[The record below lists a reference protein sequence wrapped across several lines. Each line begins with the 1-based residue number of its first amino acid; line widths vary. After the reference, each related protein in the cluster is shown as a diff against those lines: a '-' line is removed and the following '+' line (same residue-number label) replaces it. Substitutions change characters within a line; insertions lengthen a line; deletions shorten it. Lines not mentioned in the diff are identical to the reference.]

1 MLFRARRRLAGRY
14 VVQRDRGEVE
24 KAQVYFASDRAHLA
38 PAPIVDKH
46 QGSRM
51 TSDLKGKAVL
61 ITGASTGI
69 GAAAARAF
77 AREGSRVAVH
87 YNSSRDAAEK
97 VATDVRALG
106 GEAFLVGG
114 DVTDGAA
121 IKRIVAET
129 LAAFG
134 RIDVLIN
141 NAGGLVART
150 RIEDYSEE
158 FLQKVLAL
166 NVIHVALFMREVIP
180 VMRRQKKGNVIN
192 VSSIAARHGGG
203 AGAIVYAGAKGFI
216 STATH
221 GWAKEVVGDG
231 IRVNAV
237 SPGVITT
244 PFHER
249 YSTPEQLKAMQATIP
264 MNRLGTADECAGT
277 FVYLASDELSG
288 YVTGQVIEV
297 NGGQYMP

>member
-1 MLFRARRRLAGRY
+1 MA
-14 VVQRDRGEVE
+14 
-24 KAQVYFASDRAHLA
+24 
-38 PAPIVDKH
+38 
-46 QGSRM
+46 
-51 TSDLKGKAVL
+51 SDLKDKVVL

-77 AREGSRVAVH
+77 ARLGSRVAIH
-87 YNSSRDAAEK
+87 YNASRAAAEE
-97 VATDVRALG
+97 VAAEVRAAG
-106 GEAFLVGG
+106 AEALLVAG
-114 DVTDGAA
+114 DVTQYANV
-121 IKRIVAET
+121 KRIVAET
-129 LAAFG
+129 LGALG

-141 NAGGLVART
+141 NAGGLVKRT

-158 FLQKVLAL
+158 FLHQVIAL
-166 NVIHVALFMREVIP
+166 NVTHVAMFMHEVIP
-180 VMRRQKKGNVIN
+180 AMRRQKSGNVIN

-203 AGAIVYAGAKGFI
+203 AGAIIYAGAKGFI
-216 STATH
+216 STATR

-249 YSTPEQLKAMQATIP
+249 YSTPEQLKTMQATIP
-264 MNRLGTADECAGT
+264 MNRLGTPEECAGT
-277 FVYLASDELSG
+277 FVYLASDAMSG

>member
-1 MLFRARRRLAGRY
+1 MA
-14 VVQRDRGEVE
+14 
-24 KAQVYFASDRAHLA
+24 
-38 PAPIVDKH
+38 
-46 QGSRM
+46 
-51 TSDLKGKAVL
+51 SDLKGKSVL

-77 AREGSRVAVH
+77 ARKGARVALH
-87 YNSSRDAAEK
+87 YNASVAAAEQ
-97 VATDVRALG
+97 VASDVRAAG
-106 GEAFLVGG
+106 GEAILVAG
-114 DVTDGAA
+114 DVTRSET
-121 IKRIVAET
+121 IPRIVAET
-129 LAAFG
+129 LEAFG

-141 NAGGLVART
+141 NAGGLIART
-150 RIEDYSEE
+150 RIEDYTEA
-158 FLQKVLAL
+158 FLHQVLAL
-166 NVIHVALFMREVIP
+166 NVVQVALFMREVIP

-216 STATH
+216 SAATH

-264 MNRLGTADECAGT
+264 MNRLGTAEECAGT
-277 FVYLASDELSG
+277 FVFLASDELSG
-288 YVTGQVIEV
+288 YITGQVIEV

>member
-1 MLFRARRRLAGRY
+1 MA
-14 VVQRDRGEVE
+14 
-24 KAQVYFASDRAHLA
+24 
-38 PAPIVDKH
+38 
-46 QGSRM
+46 
-51 TSDLKGKAVL
+51 SDLKGKAVL

-77 AREGSRVAVH
+77 AQHGSRVAVH
-87 YNSSRDAAEK
+87 YNASREAAEK
-97 VATDVRALG
+97 VAADVHSLG
-106 GEAFLVGG
+106 GEAVLVGG
-114 DVTDGAA
+114 DVTRSADV
-121 IKRIVAET
+121 KRIVAET
-129 LAAFG
+129 LAALG

-150 RIEDYSEE
+150 RIEEYSEE
-158 FLQKVLAL
+158 FLHQVITL
-166 NVIHVALFMREVIP
+166 NVIQVAMFMHEVIP
-180 VMRRQKKGNVIN
+180 IMSRQQNGSVIN

-203 AGAIVYAGAKGFI
+203 AGAIIYAGAKGFI

-231 IRVNAV
+231 IRVNAI

-249 YSTPEQLKAMQATIP
+249 YTTAEQLKAMQATIP

-297 NGGQYMP
+297 NGGQYMV

>member
-1 MLFRARRRLAGRY
+1 MA
-14 VVQRDRGEVE
+14 
-24 KAQVYFASDRAHLA
+24 
-38 PAPIVDKH
+38 
-46 QGSRM
+46 
-51 TSDLKGKAVL
+51 SDLKGKVVL

-77 AREGSRVAVH
+77 ARSGSRVAIH
-87 YNSSRDAAEK
+87 YNASRAAAEE
-97 VATDVRALG
+97 VATDVRAAG
-106 GEAFLVGG
+106 AEALLVAG
-114 DVTDGAA
+114 DVTQYANV
-121 IKRIVAET
+121 KRIVAET
-129 LAAFG
+129 LGALG

-141 NAGGLVART
+141 NAGGLVKRT

-158 FLQKVLAL
+158 FLHQVIAL
-166 NVIHVALFMREVIP
+166 NVTQVAMFMHEVIP
-180 VMRRQKKGNVIN
+180 AMRRQKSGNVIN

-203 AGAIVYAGAKGFI
+203 AGAIIYAGAKGFI
-216 STATH
+216 STATR

-249 YSTPEQLKAMQATIP
+249 YSTPEQLKTMQATIP
-264 MNRLGTADECAGT
+264 MNRLGTPEECAGT
-277 FVYLASDELSG
+277 FVYLASDAMSG

>member
-1 MLFRARRRLAGRY
+1 M
-14 VVQRDRGEVE
+14 Q
-24 KAQVYFASDRAHLA
+24 
-38 PAPIVDKH
+38 
-46 QGSRM
+46 
-51 TSDLKGKAVL
+51 SDLNGKVVL

-69 GAAAARAF
+69 GAAAALAF
-77 AREGSRVAVH
+77 ARHGSSLVVH
-87 YNSSRDAAEK
+87 YNASRAAAEAV
-97 VATDVRALG
+97 VADV
-106 GEAFLVGG
+106 EAAGAAATLVRG
-114 DVTDGAA
+114 DVTKGADVE
-121 IKRIVAET
+121 RIVAESI
-129 LAAFG
+129 AAYG

-150 RIEDYSEE
+150 RIEDYTEHY
-158 FLQKVLAL
+158 LQQVLAL
-166 NVIHVALFMREVIP
+166 NVIQVALFMRAVIP
-180 VMRRQKKGNVIN
+180 VMRRQRSGNVIN

-203 AGAIVYAGAKGFI
+203 SGAIIYAGAKGFI

-221 GWAKEVVGDG
+221 GWAKEVAGDN

-249 YSTPEQLKAMQATIP
+249 YSTPEQLKAMQATVP
-264 MNRLGTADECAGT
+264 MNRLGSADECAGT
-277 FVYLASDELSG
+277 FIYLASDQMSS